1 MEVCSKTT
9 CLGAAAGNY
18 FYRLQFGGARGAADL
33 QHELF
38 PLHSPLLRESWLVSF
53 PPLSNML
60 KSSGSSYLIGG
71 PKGIGVLFDAIHR
84 GQHSP
89 SRLSPC
95 YRSSHAIERPTSSS
109 LHFGRLASTR
119 QQGGPQSAAPHSSAG
134 AKRRTSARGGEW
146 GEQTLQQ
153 ACSQAYPGS
162 AMCVQNFD
170 DSLNSAI
177 RITYRI
183 SLRSS
188 SLREPRYPL
197 LKVVSHWYQRGGGV
211 LHRKERLNT
220 TSGFRCCWFRYI

>member
-1 MEVCSKTT
+1 MEVQKEC
-9 CLGAAAGNY
+9 
-18 FYRLQFGGARGAADL
+18 F
-33 QHELF
+33 
-38 PLHSPLLRESWLVSF
+38 
-53 PPLSNML
+53 
-60 KSSGSSYLIGG
+60 
-71 PKGIGVLFDAIHR
+71 GVLFDATQTRPTLHR
-84 GQHSP
+84 DCL
-89 SRLSPC
+89 RK
-95 YRSSHAIERPTSSS
+95 RSSHAIERPTSSS

-211 LHRKERLNT
+211 LQKRAPQHH
-220 TSGFRCCWFRYI
+220 FRFQMLLVQIYMIRGVNCIKGRRPTR

>member
-1 MEVCSKTT
+1 
-9 CLGAAAGNY
+9 
-18 FYRLQFGGARGAADL
+18 
-33 QHELF
+33 
-38 PLHSPLLRESWLVSF
+38 
-53 PPLSNML
+53 ML
-60 KSSGSSYLIGG
+60 KSSGSPYLIGG

-153 ACSQAYPGS
+153 ACSQ
-162 AMCVQNFD
+162 
-170 DSLNSAI
+170 
-177 RITYRI
+177 
-183 SLRSS
+183 
-188 SLREPRYPL
+188 
-197 LKVVSHWYQRGGGV
+197 
-211 LHRKERLNT
+211 
-220 TSGFRCCWFRYI
+220 

>member
-1 MEVCSKTT
+1 
-9 CLGAAAGNY
+9 
-18 FYRLQFGGARGAADL
+18 
-33 QHELF
+33 
-38 PLHSPLLRESWLVSF
+38 
-53 PPLSNML
+53 ML

-71 PKGIGVLFDAIHR
+71 PKGIFWGSFRRDTKKVNTLHRDCLRNTKLPRNRATYIVVSSLRAACRHR
-84 GQHSP
+84 GSKAAHSP
-89 SRLSPC
+89 QLLT
-95 YRSSHAIERPTSSS
+95 E
-109 LHFGRLASTR
+109 
-119 QQGGPQSAAPHSSAG
+119 SAG

-197 LKVVSHWYQRGGGV
+197 LKVVSHWYQRGGGHTYV
-211 LHRKERLNT
+211 SLNT
-220 TSGFRCCWFRYI
+220 TSGFRCCWFRCLIRGVNCIKGRRPTS

>member
-1 MEVCSKTT
+1 MGFFSTRHK
-9 CLGAAAGNY
+9 
-18 FYRLQFGGARGAADL
+18 
-33 QHELF
+33 
-38 PLHSPLLRESWLVSF
+38 
-53 PPLSNML
+53 
-60 KSSGSSYLIGG
+60 
-71 PKGIGVLFDAIHR
+71 R
-84 GQHSP
+84 GQVSIAIVSVNEAPTQSSDLHR
-89 SRLSPC
+89 RLF
-95 YRSSHAIERPTSSS
+95 TSGG
-109 LHFGRLASTR
+109 LPAQR

-197 LKVVSHWYQRGGGV
+197 LKVVSHWYVIYNAAEATTRQAR
-211 LHRKERLNT
+211 RRLDT
-220 TSGFRCCWFRYI
+220 TSDRFKI

>member
-1 MEVCSKTT
+1 MGFFSTRHK
-9 CLGAAAGNY
+9 
-18 FYRLQFGGARGAADL
+18 
-33 QHELF
+33 
-38 PLHSPLLRESWLVSF
+38 
-53 PPLSNML
+53 
-60 KSSGSSYLIGG
+60 
-71 PKGIGVLFDAIHR
+71 R
-84 GQHSP
+84 GQLSIAIVSVNEAPTQSSDLHR
-89 SRLSPC
+89 RLF
-95 YRSSHAIERPTSSS
+95 TSGG
-109 LHFGRLASTR
+109 LPAQR

-211 LHRKERLNT
+211 LQKRAPQHH
-220 TSGFRCCWFRYI
+220 FRFQMLLVQMFDQGCELYQGAAPDM

>member
-1 MEVCSKTT
+1 MLDWRSKRNRGSFRRDTSEVNTLHRD
-9 CLGAAAGNY
+9 CLRVIGAPTQSSDLHR
-18 FYRLQFGGARGAADL
+18 RLFTSGGLPA
-33 QHELF
+33 Q
-38 PLHSPLLRESWLVSF
+38 
-53 PPLSNML
+53 
-60 KSSGSSYLIGG
+60 
-71 PKGIGVLFDAIHR
+71 
-84 GQHSP
+84 
-89 SRLSPC
+89 
-95 YRSSHAIERPTSSS
+95 
-109 LHFGRLASTR
+109 R

-153 ACSQAYPGS
+153 ACSQAYPRS

-197 LKVVSHWYQRGGGV
+197 LKVVSHWYQRGGGGRR
-211 LHRKERLNT
+211 HLNT
-220 TSGFRCCWFRYI
+220 TSGFRCCWFRCLIRGVNCIKGRRPTRMHMSGGPRATVRRVRSVGSVW

>member
-1 MEVCSKTT
+1 MGFFSTRHK
-9 CLGAAAGNY
+9 
-18 FYRLQFGGARGAADL
+18 
-33 QHELF
+33 
-38 PLHSPLLRESWLVSF
+38 
-53 PPLSNML
+53 
-60 KSSGSSYLIGG
+60 
-71 PKGIGVLFDAIHR
+71 R
-84 GQHSP
+84 GQLSIAIVSVNEAPTQSSDLHR
-89 SRLSPC
+89 RLF
-95 YRSSHAIERPTSSS
+95 TSGG
-109 LHFGRLASTR
+109 LPAQR

-197 LKVVSHWYQRGGGV
+197 LKVVKVFGFVFPSPSTNE
-211 LHRKERLNT
+211 RKEKKVFK
-220 TSGFRCCWFRYI
+220 SVFWFKEFVCF